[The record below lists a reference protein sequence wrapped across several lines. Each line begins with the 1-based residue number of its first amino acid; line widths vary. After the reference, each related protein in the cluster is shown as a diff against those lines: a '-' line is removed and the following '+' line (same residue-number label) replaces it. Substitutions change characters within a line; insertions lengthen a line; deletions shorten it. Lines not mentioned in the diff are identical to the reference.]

1 MAVEH
6 DSSDVVAAL
15 LVHGCDANARD
26 AAGRSCLHY
35 AVSYSRRDVLR
46 LLLKPFFEWS
56 GGRVATGADGDVDAD
71 KDAVRNRGLRGGD
84 NPIAWAAEEGPKLI
98 GGGRLSLDWQDDDG
112 TTALVEAVKMRDDE
126 SASLLLRAGA
136 LVHPKDK
143 DGMSGELAFVIH
155 YAMAFV
161 PITHHLLPGLARG
174 CTISRLLVETPRIKL
189 EKEEGGGDP
198 RPYNLTT

>member
-1 MAVEH
+1 VAVEH
-6 DSSDVVAAL
+6 DSADVVAAL

-26 AAGRSCLHY
+26 AARKSCLHY
-35 AVSYSRRDVLR
+35 AVSYGRREVLK

-71 KDAVRNRGLRGGD
+71 KDTVRNRGVRGGD

-143 DGMSGELAFVIH
+143 DGMSGELAFMLQ
-155 YAMAFV
+155 YATAFV
-161 PITHHLLPGLARG
+161 RMIHNSLPRLA
-174 CTISRLLVETPRIKL
+174 CV
-189 EKEEGGGDP
+189 
-198 RPYNLTT
+198 